1 MGKTM
6 NIEVEGVASV
16 MKFFRD
22 VRYELSDREL
32 GQVIRAGGREVTK
45 AAKRSVPF
53 KGEVKQKLKKDLVTS
68 RVKGGKGKPYVL
80 VGPAFKEMIGNQK
93 VAVIAQHMTEGFN
106 QKPRISNGKSRGVV
120 KNQLDNAVIRG
131 FKVSEHQR
139 NSAMNKEMQ
148 RKLNKIRAK
157 NKGVLI

>member
-1 MGKTM
+1 MGKTI
-6 NIEVEGVASV
+6 NIEVEGFPAVV
-16 MKFFRD
+16 KFFKD
-22 VRYELSDREL
+22 VRYEMSDREL
-32 GQVIRAGGREVTK
+32 GQIIRAGGVEVTK
-45 AAKRSVPF
+45 AAKRMIPF

-68 RVKGGKGKPYVL
+68 RVKGGNGKPYVL

-106 QKPRISNGKSRGVV
+106 QNVRVSNGKSRGVV
-120 KNQLDNAVIRG
+120 KNQLDNTVIRG

-139 NSAMNKEMQ
+139 NSAMNKAMQ
-148 RKLNKIRAK
+148 RKLMKIKAK

>member
-1 MGKTM
+1 MAKTM
-6 NIEVEGVASV
+6 DIQIEGFPAVV
-16 MKFFRD
+16 KFFKD
-22 VRYELSDREL
+22 VQYEMSDREL
-32 GQVIRAGGREVTK
+32 GQIIRAGGREVTK
-45 AAKRSVPF
+45 AAKRSIPF
-53 KGEVKQKLKKDLVTS
+53 KGDVKQKLKKDLVTS

-106 QKPRISNGKSRGVV
+106 QKPRLSNGKSRGVV

-139 NSAMNKEMQ
+139 NSAMNKAMQ
-148 RKLNKIRAK
+148 RKLMKIKAN

>member
-1 MGKTM
+1 MAKTM
-6 NIEVEGVASV
+6 DIQIEGFPAVV
-16 MKFFRD
+16 KFFKD
-22 VRYELSDREL
+22 VQYEMSDREL
-32 GQVIRAGGREVTK
+32 GQIIRAGGREVTK
-45 AAKRSVPF
+45 AAKRSIPF
-53 KGEVKQKLKKDLVTS
+53 KGDVKQKLKKDLVTS